1 MNTLKSYMRGIPAG
15 IMICI
20 AAIVYLNCENCVA
33 GAFLFS
39 LGLLSICRYKMGL
52 YTGVIGYVWTP
63 DTWLGRLRATWEALM
78 ILFGNLLGVFVAS
91 FLYCETRMADK
102 IQDRVTVLVDTKL
115 QDSWMSLLFL
125 GIGCGILMYI
135 AVNSYRE
142 QESTLLEKI
151 LFVMLSVV
159 VFILAGFEHS
169 IADLAYLGLYEGVHK
184 CIDLIGYAKVISM
197 SVVGNAIGAIG
208 ACMVN
213 NLLLRDDR

>member
-52 YTGVIGYVWTP
+52 YTGVIGYVWIP
-63 DTWLGRLRATWEALM
+63 DTWLGRLKATWNALM

-151 LFVMLSVV
+151 LFVMLGVV

-184 CIDLIGYAKVISM
+184 CIDFVGYAKVISM